1 MISGNQ
7 GKNFAAAHWDWL
19 AALGGV
25 AVLAIS
31 VAFNFV
37 LAEDPAGE
45 DGSAPGSKKP
55 APVAQIGLDALDA
68 DLESAKEPARLAE
81 IPGDKR
87 SFLASGLR
95 VFCAP
100 GDPAAGK
107 SCGLPIPFG
116 LEKCPICGVA
126 QKKEE
131 TPTFDTDADGMPD
144 DYEKKHGLD
153 PNDAGDATADADGD
167 GFTNIEEFE
176 AGTSPSDP
184 ASHPDYID
192 SLKLELPLKQTY
204 TDLVFTGA
212 NKTPSGLKLGFK
224 DPKRSNDYDRGIYS
238 VYAGSPIGKSG
249 FTVKSYEQKS
259 RKVKLVGGGMEKTE
273 DVSEAVVQRDRDK
286 KLVRLV
292 INARKTPTDVQAKIV
307 FERGGRKEFLVVP
320 GQEFEVNGQK
330 FTVSTIEKTAHGARV
345 AIEDAKTG
353 KKRTVEALEQ

>member
-19 AALGGV
+19 AALGGI
-25 AVLAIS
+25 AVLALS
-31 VAFNFV
+31 VVFNFV

-45 DGSAPGSKKP
+45 DVSAPGSKKP
-55 APVAQIGLDALDA
+55 APVAKVSLDPLDD
-68 DLESAKEPARLAE
+68 DLESAREPAKLAE

-116 LEKCPICGVA
+116 LEKCPICGTP

-131 TPTFDTDADGMPD
+131 APTFDTDGDGMPD

-153 PNDAGDATADADGD
+153 PADSADANGDADGD
-167 GFTNIEEFE
+167 GFTNLEEFE

-204 TDLVFTGA
+204 TDLIFTGA
-212 NKTPSGLKLGFK
+212 NKTPSGMKLNFK
-224 DPKRSNDYDRGIYS
+224 DPKRINDYDRGIYS
-238 VYAGSPIGKSG
+238 VYAGSAVGKSG
-249 FTVKSYEQKS
+249 FTAKAYEPKT
-259 RKVKLVGGGMEKTE
+259 RKEKLVGGGMEKTV
-273 DVSEAVVQRDRDK
+273 DVSEAVLVRDRDQK
-286 KLVRLV
+286 IVRLV
-292 INARKTPTDVQAKIV
+292 KDKRKTPTDVQAKIV
-307 FERGGRKEFLVVP
+307 FDRGGRKEFLVVP

-330 FTVSTIEKTAHGARV
+330 FTVSAIEKVARGAKV
-345 AIEDAKTG
+345 SVEDPKSG
-353 KKRTVEALEQ
+353 KKRTIEALEQ